1 MPVFSPARYYR
12 RVTDVDLD
20 ALRSAGIEAVLI
32 DIDNTIV
39 PRDTGELT
47 EEMRGW
53 VAELKERGFRVC
65 LVSNNWHDH
74 VKSFADA
81 LEVDM
86 IAKALKPLPFG
97 FRKASRMLGKSP
109 HSIAVVGDQIFTD
122 ILGGNLAGM
131 LTVLVLPLSE
141 TDLVHTLAL
150 RKIERRIMAG
160 RSPLP

>member
-1 MPVFSPARYYR
+1 VSVFSPAHFYR
-12 RVTDVDLD
+12 RVTDIDLD
-20 ALRSAGIEAVLI
+20 ALGAAGVEAVLV

-39 PRDTGELT
+39 PRDTGELGDDLRAWVEALKT
-47 EEMRGW
+47 RGL
-53 VAELKERGFRVC
+53 EVC

-81 LEVDM
+81 LGVHM
-86 IAKALKPLPFG
+86 VAKALKPLPYG
-97 FRKASRMLGKSP
+97 FRKASRMLGKP
-109 HSIAVVGDQIFTD
+109 PRAIAVIGDQIFTD

-131 LTVLVLPLSE
+131 TTVLVLPLSE